1 MDIKS
6 KKIKIGRKSFTLI
19 ELMVGI
25 VIVAILSIATITII
39 NPAEFIKQ
47 MRDNNRLADITSINN
62 AIRFLTENEPGT
74 FIGTSSV
81 VYVSIPDISSTCDNL
96 GLPILPDGWSYGC
109 VDNLS
114 VGRVDGTGWIP
125 VNFGHSSAGSSISR
139 LPVDSKNSTST
150 GNYFTYVASGNKW
163 ALAFSPEAENNK
175 LGGANNLTIKDRGQK
190 LSLFEVGT
198 DLSLLPI
205 DYGDPTLVAYW
216 SFNDGFGVTTFDG
229 SGHGRGGEFISEP
242 VWIPECVI
250 GPCLQ
255 FDNKDDG
262 VDIPGF
268 NFAGVTDYSLS
279 AWIKL
284 SGDHKNFAG
293 TIMSSGDWNNRHWA
307 FTLSQ
312 TNTIVQTRKADGSS
326 YPTFNYVFSLDRWYL
341 ATLVRKGTSV
351 FAYVDG
357 VLVGGST
364 LSSGALVSDTT
375 NMTIGRESFAGGA
388 FVFNGLIDDPRVYNR
403 ALSGVE
409 VSAIYNAV
417 R

>member
-1 MDIKS
+1 MNIKS
-6 KKIKIGRKSFTLI
+6 RTIKIGRKSFTLI

-25 VIVAILSIATITII
+25 VVVAILSIVTVVAI
-39 NPAEFIKQ
+39 NPVEFIKQ
-47 MRDNNRLADITSINN
+47 ARDNNRLADIASINN
-62 AIRFLTENEPGT
+62 AVRFLTENESGI

-81 VYVSIPDISSTCDNL
+81 VYVSIPDTSPVCDNL

-109 VDNLS
+109 ANSLN
-114 VGRVDGTGWIP
+114 VGKTDGTGWVP
-125 VNFGHSSAGSSISR
+125 VNFGHPSAGSSISR
-139 LPVDSKNSTST
+139 LPVDPKNSTSS
-150 GNYFTYVASGNKW
+150 GNYFTYVASGSRW
-163 ALAFSPEAENNK
+163 EFAFAPEAANNK

-198 DLSLLPI
+198 DLSLLPV
-205 DYGDPTLVAYW
+205 DYGDLSLVAYW
-216 SFNDGFGVTTFDG
+216 SFNDGFGSSTFDG
-229 SGHGRGGEFISEP
+229 SGYGRSGEFISEP
-242 VWIPECVI
+242 VWISECVI
-250 GPCLQ
+250 GSCLQ

-262 VDIPGF
+262 IDIPGF
-268 NFAGVTDYSLS
+268 NFAGVTDYSMS

-284 SGDHKNFAG
+284 SGDHKNYAG

-326 YPTFNYVFSLDRWYL
+326 YPTFNYVFSLDKWYL

-357 VLVGGST
+357 ALVGSST

-403 ALSGVE
+403 ALSAVE
-409 VSAIYNAV
+409 VSAIYNAT